1 MEQKSAD
8 KSSSSKK
15 DENENRLGLLKQ
27 SSNVLGKASNAATP
41 PALTSSTASATSP
54 ATVASPPVKST
65 PSASTSKLP
74 ATKMKE
80 PETVIDLNSTL
91 KSEVLREAFRKFLR
105 EKLDNNKSDN
115 SDHKKM
121 FEQWLDYVLIC
132 KEVMELPEDDNDQ
145 KAKLMIRIG
154 GKFLAKPPDGYNLAL
169 KSQLNRKELEAH
181 CAQLKEKVP
190 ELKPNSE
197 LIKDGFE
204 FIFGKLDSKHDIF
217 KKSYKPTTTLA
228 ALICSVL

>member
-27 SSNVLGKASNAATP
+27 SSNILGKASNSAAP
-41 PALTSSTASATSP
+41 PAPTSSTASATSP
-54 ATVASPPVKST
+54 ATSPPAKST

-80 PETVIDLNSTL
+80 PETVIDLNNTL

-115 SDHKKM
+115 SEHKKM

-132 KEVMELPEDDNDQ
+132 RE
-145 KAKLMIRIG
+145 
-154 GKFLAKPPDGYNLAL
+154 
-169 KSQLNRKELEAH
+169 S
-181 CAQLKEKVP
+181 
-190 ELKPNSE
+190 
-197 LIKDGFE
+197 
-204 FIFGKLDSKHDIF
+204 
-217 KKSYKPTTTLA
+217 
-228 ALICSVL
+228 